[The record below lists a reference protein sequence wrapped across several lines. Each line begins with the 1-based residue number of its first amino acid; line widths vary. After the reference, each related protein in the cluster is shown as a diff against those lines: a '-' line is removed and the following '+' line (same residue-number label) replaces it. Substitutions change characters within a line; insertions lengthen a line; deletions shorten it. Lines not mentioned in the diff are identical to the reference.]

1 MIQGR
6 VSHDEYSGGLRVS
19 ADELYDLQ
27 RVRESRARSLRLS
40 VPDGLDAGRLQ
51 ALLDPWRSNES
62 GVPVELRLRGG
73 RFSCLLRLGE
83 DWRVRMDETL
93 ITDARQWLSYDDVE
107 INYG

>member
-1 MIQGR
+1 
-6 VSHDEYSGGLRVS
+6 VS

-40 VPDGLDAGRLQ
+40 VPDGLDASRLQ
-51 ALLDPWRSNES
+51 DLLAPWRSAES
-62 GVPVELRLRGG
+62 GVPVELRLSGA

-93 ITDARQWLSYDDVE
+93 IADARQWLSHDNVE
-107 INYG
+107 IHYG

>member
-27 RVRESRARSLRLS
+27 RVRESRARSLRLT
-40 VPDGLDAGRLQ
+40 VPAALDAGRLQ
-51 ALLDPWRSNES
+51 ELLAPWRSAES
-62 GVPVELRLRGG
+62 GVPVELRLSSQ

-83 DWRVRMDETL
+83 DWRVRMDESL
-93 ITDARQWLSYDDVE
+93 ITGARQWLSYDDVE
-107 INYG
+107 IHYG